1 MKTLIFVPDGKQD
14 NRLEQIIS
22 LIKNLTLH
30 SVDGQD
36 AVHNLNIVGKTV
48 EIYKDTVI
56 DPNSEYRMYV
66 YL

>member
-1 MKTLIFVPDGKQD
+1 MKTLVFVPDGKQD

-30 SVDGQD
+30 SANEQD
-36 AVHNLNIVGKTV
+36 AIHNLNIVGKAV

-56 DPNSEYRMYV
+56 NPDSEYRLYV